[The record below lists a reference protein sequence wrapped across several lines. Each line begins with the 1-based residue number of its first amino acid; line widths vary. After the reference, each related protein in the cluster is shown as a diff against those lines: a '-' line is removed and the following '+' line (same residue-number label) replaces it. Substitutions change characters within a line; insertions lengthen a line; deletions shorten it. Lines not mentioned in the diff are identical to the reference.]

1 MLPHTPTRHF
11 AAGISP
17 HRVKQG
23 PRADAKSP
31 AHGVRYSEFTRSPE
45 LCATCH
51 DEQSPYGAWVK
62 TTYREWKAGPYA
74 KKGTRCQD
82 CHMYRASGKSAIGGK
97 LRVDVAHH
105 AFHGSHF
112 ASKLAGSLDLALY
125 TKKTEISPGST
136 LKLRAALFNGKAGHY
151 ISR

>member
-1 MLPHTPTRHF
+1 MRHSTFPQRFYLLLHTPTRHF

-17 HRVKQG
+17 RSWFDISAVISRYYLKPDRVKQG

-62 TTYREWKAGPYA
+62 TTYE
-74 KKGTRCQD
+74 
-82 CHMYRASGKSAIGGK
+82 AIENCNLHG
-97 LRVDVAHH
+97 RWISDPVTVA
-105 AFHGSHF
+105 
-112 ASKLAGSLDLALY
+112 
-125 TKKTEISPGST
+125 I
-136 LKLRAALFNGKAGHY
+136 
-151 ISR
+151 I